1 MIISCMEKS
10 YLLFQMRILAV
21 DSVCNLWLP
30 APKGAGFQ
38 NELRM
43 KRLKKYFLIIL
54 ISLGFFACGENLGEG
69 DVYYYSM
76 ENKSGRPIVI
86 KSYRSDFPD
95 VTPEI
100 TSLAI
105 DEKLE
110 KVFKDGLPPSGY
122 NFKVFLSGSSLYDS
136 LVIIY
141 GNDRMTI
148 FEEGC
153 NQNQRNPIDY
163 CINSDDF
170 TEDFVF
176 TEDDYNNAME
186 CGGPCD

>member
-1 MIISCMEKS
+1 
-10 YLLFQMRILAV
+10 
-21 DSVCNLWLP
+21 
-30 APKGAGFQ
+30 
-38 NELRM
+38 M
-43 KRLKKYFLIIL
+43 KRLKKYFLTIL

-95 VTPEI
+95 VMPEI

-110 KVFKDGLPPSGY
+110 KVFKDGLPPSEY
-122 NFKVFLSGSSLYDS
+122 NFKVFLAGSRLYDS

-141 GNDRMTI
+141 ANERMTI
-148 FEEGC
+148 FKAGC
-153 NQNQRNPIDY
+153 KQNQRNPIDVCVY
-163 CINSDDF
+163 GDL

-176 TEDDYNNAME
+176 TQEDYNNAME
-186 CGGPCD
+186 CGGPCN

>member
-1 MIISCMEKS
+1 MKKFHNNIM
-10 YLLFQMRILAV
+10 AV
-21 DSVCNLWLP
+21 
-30 APKGAGFQ
+30 
-38 NELRM
+38 
-43 KRLKKYFLIIL
+43 LIAL
-54 ISLGFFACGENLGEG
+54 VLFACGENLGEG

-76 ENKSGRPIVI
+76 ENKSGRPMVI
-86 KSYRSDFPD
+86 KSYRSDLPD

-122 NFKVFLSGSSLYDS
+122 SFKVFLAGSRLYDS

-141 GNDRMTI
+141 ANERMAI
-148 FEEGC
+148 FKEGC
-153 NQNQRNPIDY
+153 NQNPRNPLDF

-176 TEDDYNNAME
+176 TVEDYNSATE
-186 CGGPCD
+186 CSGPCN